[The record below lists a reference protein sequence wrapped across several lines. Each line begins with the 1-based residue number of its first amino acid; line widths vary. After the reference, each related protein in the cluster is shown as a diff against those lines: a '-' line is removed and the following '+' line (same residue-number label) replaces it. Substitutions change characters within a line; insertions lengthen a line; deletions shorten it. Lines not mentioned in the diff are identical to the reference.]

1 MIKVVNSL
9 WIGEELL
16 PLQLISINSFL
27 AKGFKYNI
35 YLYDEVK
42 NIPSGA
48 TIQIMTIT
56 GIMIKN
62 IRLES
67 AESRYLWYGRNDR
80 GELVGTAVY
89 LVAAHH
95 PTEPNMVSKIAVI
108 RK

>member
-42 NIPSGA
+42 NIPSGV
-48 TIQIMTIT
+48 
-56 GIMIKN
+56 N
-62 IRLES
+62 ILDGNNIIDES
-67 AESRYLWYGRNDR
+67 EIFFYKKVLPHLNTFQLSLIF
-80 GELVGTAVY
+80 
-89 LVAAHH
+89 
-95 PTEPNMVSKIAVI
+95 VS
-108 RK
+108 